1 MKFEEVLP
9 DLLSGAKVRCT
20 KWPNGMNLTYVINAV
35 TNNKDLLITTKEA
48 KRFIFISEIFD
59 FIKCCD
65 WEVIQDEYIIMGR
78 TIENIINDMSGTE
91 PIKRAAWY
99 NNPTKLLIPIQSWE
113 DMEEYID
120 TFDKDEVQ
128 SINIYCYD
136 NNIYVGCKLTDE
148 DLNATD
154 WCMCEME

>member
-1 MKFEEVLP
+1 MLEITYNDWAIIEE
-9 DLLSGAKVRCT
+9 C
-20 KWPNGMNLTYVINAV
+20 NTY
-35 TNNKDLLITTKEA
+35 
-48 KRFIFISEIFD
+48 
-59 FIKCCD
+59 KC
-65 WEVIQDEYIIMGR
+65 
-78 TIENIINDMSGTE
+78 TIENIIDYMSGTE

>member
-1 MKFEEVLP
+1 ML
-9 DLLSGAKVRCT
+9 
-20 KWPNGMNLTYVINAV
+20 YVM
-35 TNNKDLLITTKEA
+35 
-48 KRFIFISEIFD
+48 SEITYN
-59 FIKCCD
+59 D
-65 WEVIQDEYIIMGR
+65 WEIIEECIEYKC
-78 TIENIINDMSGTE
+78 TIENIIDYVSGMK
-91 PIKRAAWY
+91 PIKRVAWY

-154 WCMCEME
+154 WCMFEME

>member
-1 MKFEEVLP
+1 MKFEDILS
-9 DLLSGAKVRCT
+9 DLLNGAKVRRT
-20 KWPNGMNLTYVINAV
+20 KWPNDMYLTCVINAV
-35 TNNKDLLITTKEA
+35 TNNKDLLITTKST
-48 KRFIFISEIFD
+48 KRFIFIFEIFD
-59 FIKCCD
+59 FIRCCD
-65 WEVIQDEYIIMGR
+65 WEIIEECNEYKC
-78 TIENIINDMSGTE
+78 TIENIIDCMSGVK

-120 TFDKDEVQ
+120 TFDKNEVQ
-128 SINIYCYD
+128 SINVYCYD

-154 WCMCEME
+154 WCMFEME